1 MAKRTRTWEPDIY
14 DMAAARAARVAAV
27 TPPGPTIT
35 DLAVAAE
42 TADATE
48 ALVESEPA
56 LDEAVVTAAAMA
68 AAQPTAPRSRARRN
82 DNSTLIGLVAG
93 ALAGAALG
101 LLAAP
106 ASGDAL
112 RQQLRATAE
121 SRTQEVARQVETVA
135 QNVPHT
141 MAARAD
147 PSTAEERNRS

>member
-1 MAKRTRTWEPDIY
+1 MAKHARNWEPDIY

-35 DLAVAAE
+35 DLAAE
-42 TADATE
+42 ADDATE
-48 ALVESEPA
+48 APMEPEPV
-56 LDEAVVTAAAMA
+56 LDEAVVTAAA
-68 AAQPTAPRSRARRN
+68 PVTAPPAVVRPGTPRG

-106 ASGDAL
+106 ASGHAL
-112 RQQLRATAE
+112 RRQLRATAE
-121 SRTQEVARQVETVA
+121 SRTQEVARQIETVA

-141 MAARAD
+141 VAARAD

>member
-56 LDEAVVTAAAMA
+56 LDAAVVTAAAM

-112 RQQLRATAE
+112 RRQLRATAE